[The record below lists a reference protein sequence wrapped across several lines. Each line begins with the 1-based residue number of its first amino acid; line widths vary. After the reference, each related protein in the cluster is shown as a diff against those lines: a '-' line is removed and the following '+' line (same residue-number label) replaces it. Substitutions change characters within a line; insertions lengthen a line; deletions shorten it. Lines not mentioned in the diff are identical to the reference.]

1 MGINASAYDRRDF
14 LKGAAAAGA
23 AALAGTGML
32 ATAAHAAE
40 AAVNIDW
47 ADEADFVIAGTGCAG
62 MSAACTINFE
72 GLGTCLV
79 LEVAP
84 KDMRGGNS
92 SATAGIVFCPD
103 SIDAAIEY
111 QNALSAGYDVPEDVM
126 QAWAE
131 ELCANLDWM
140 RENFGCEFKTCEQ
153 GTWGIQ
159 GEYPFMPRA
168 QECPSYNVTEG
179 TTWNVL
185 AGKYDELE
193 IPTYY
198 ETRAQRLITNES
210 GEVIGVASEDGRNFK
225 AKKAVLLAT
234 GGFEANPEMMRSYL
248 PTGYTDTLGKGSW
261 YNRGDG
267 IKMAQAL
274 GADLWHM
281 NNVSGA
287 ALGFKAAVSDEYDA
301 RTWTRWATHN
311 YIFVDARAHRF
322 MDEDVL
328 YTEMLRHG
336 KQYRRGC
343 FTESALPTGAWAIF
357 GDEEFNSGKCIFSTS
372 SFASMKAVDGRF
384 TTNEEGLEAGVI
396 VKCDTVE
403 DLAAATGLDA
413 AVLAGTIEEYN
424 AAADANDDVQFGRGK
439 AKNEYSELMTA
450 PGNEGGEVAREAF
463 DLARIDAPYYAIEL
477 VGTVLNT
484 QGGPR
489 RSAACEVLD
498 VFGEPIARLYSAGEM
513 GCEYAYVY
521 NVGGN
526 IAEAIGSGRHAARQ
540 MAKLEAWE

>member
-1 MGINASAYDRRDF
+1 MGTNALDRRDF
-14 LKGAAAAGA
+14 VKVAGAAGA
-23 AALAGTGML
+23 AVAGMGALAS
-32 ATAAHAAE
+32 AARADAAAQTE
-40 AAVNIDW
+40 W
-47 ADEADFVIAGTGCAG
+47 ADEADFVIVGTGCAG
-62 MSAACTINFE
+62 LAAACTVEFE
-72 GLGTCLV
+72 GLGDCLV

-84 KDMRGGNS
+84 KEMRGGNS

-103 SIDAAIEY
+103 STDAAIEY
-111 QNALSAGYDVPEDVM
+111 QGALNAGYDLPADVM

-185 AGKYDELE
+185 AAKFDELDV
-193 IPTYY
+193 PTYY
-198 ETRAQRLITNES
+198 ETRATRLITNEA
-210 GEVIGVASEDGRNFK
+210 GEVIGVTCEDGRNFK

-234 GGFEANPEMMRSYL
+234 GGFEANPEMMRAYL

-287 ALGFKAAVSDEYDA
+287 ALGFKCAVSDEYDA

-311 YIFVDARAHRF
+311 YIFVDDRAHRF

-372 SFASMKAVDGRF
+372 SFAAMKAVDGRF
-384 TTNEEGLEAGVI
+384 TTNQEGLDAGVI
-396 VKCDTVE
+396 VKCGTVE
-403 DLAAATGLDA
+403 ELAEATGLDA
-413 AVLAGTIEEYN
+413 EVLAGTLEEYN
-424 AAADANDDVQFGRGK
+424 AAADANDDAQFGRGK

-450 PGNEGGEVAREAF
+450 PGNEDGEEARAAF
-463 DLARIDAPYYAIEL
+463 DLSRIDAPYYAIAL

-489 RSAACEVLD
+489 RSADCEVLN

-526 IAEAIGSGRHAARQ
+526 IAEAIGSGRRAART

>member
-1 MGINASAYDRRDF
+1 MGTNALDRRDF
-14 LKGAAAAGA
+14 VKVAGAAGA
-23 AALAGTGML
+23 AVAGMGALAS
-32 ATAAHAAE
+32 AARADAAAQTE
-40 AAVNIDW
+40 W
-47 ADEADFVIAGTGCAG
+47 ADEADFVIVGTGCAG
-62 MSAACTINFE
+62 LAAACTVEFE
-72 GLGTCLV
+72 GLGDCLV

-84 KDMRGGNS
+84 KEMRGGNS

-103 SIDAAIEY
+103 STDAAIEY
-111 QNALSAGYDVPEDVM
+111 QGALNAGYDLPADVM

-185 AGKYDELE
+185 AAKFDELDV
-193 IPTYY
+193 PTYY
-198 ETRAQRLITNES
+198 ETRATRLITNEA
-210 GEVIGVASEDGRNFK
+210 GEVIGVTCEDGRNFK

-234 GGFEANPEMMRSYL
+234 GGFEANPEMMRAYL

-287 ALGFKAAVSDEYDA
+287 ALGFKCAVSDEYDA

-311 YIFVDARAHRF
+311 YIFVDDRAHRF

-372 SFASMKAVDGRF
+372 SFAAMKAVDGRF
-384 TTNEEGLEAGVI
+384 TTNQEGLDAGVI

-403 DLAAATGLDA
+403 ELAEATGLDA
-413 AVLAGTIEEYN
+413 EVLAGTLDEYN
-424 AAADANDDVQFGRGK
+424 AAADANDDAQFGRGK

-450 PGNEGGEVAREAF
+450 PGNEDGEEARAAF
-463 DLARIDAPYYAIEL
+463 DLSRIDAPYYAIAL

-489 RSAACEVLD
+489 RSADCEVFN

-526 IAEAIGSGRHAARQ
+526 IAEAIGSGRRAART

>member
-1 MGINASAYDRRDF
+1 MGTNALDRRDF
-14 LKGAAAAGA
+14 VKVAGAAGA
-23 AALAGTGML
+23 AVAGMGALAS
-32 ATAAHAAE
+32 AARADAAAQTE
-40 AAVNIDW
+40 W
-47 ADEADFVIAGTGCAG
+47 ADEADFVIVGTGCAG
-62 MSAACTINFE
+62 LAAACTVEFE
-72 GLGTCLV
+72 GLGDCLV

-84 KDMRGGNS
+84 KEMRGGNS

-103 SIDAAIEY
+103 STDAAIEY
-111 QNALSAGYDVPEDVM
+111 QGALNAGYDLPADVM

-185 AGKYDELE
+185 AAKFDELDV
-193 IPTYY
+193 PTYY
-198 ETRAQRLITNES
+198 ETRATRLITNEA
-210 GEVIGVASEDGRNFK
+210 GEVIGVTCEDGRNFK

-234 GGFEANPEMMRSYL
+234 GGFEANPEMMRAYL

-287 ALGFKAAVSDEYDA
+287 ALGFKCAVSDEYDA

-311 YIFVDARAHRF
+311 YIFVDDRAHRF

-372 SFASMKAVDGRF
+372 SFAAMKAVDGRF
-384 TTNEEGLEAGVI
+384 TTNQEGLDAGVI

-403 DLAAATGLDA
+403 ELAEATGLDA
-413 AVLAGTIEEYN
+413 EVLAGTLDEYN
-424 AAADANDDVQFGRGK
+424 AAADANDDAQFGRGK

-450 PGNEGGEVAREAF
+450 PGNEDGEEARAAF
-463 DLARIDAPYYAIEL
+463 DLSRIDAPYYAIAL

-489 RSAACEVLD
+489 RSADCEVLN

-526 IAEAIGSGRHAARQ
+526 IAEAIGSGRRAART

>member
-1 MGINASAYDRRDF
+1 MVTNANVIDRRN
-14 LKGAAAAGA
+14 LIKAAGA
-23 AALAGTGML
+23 AGVAAAGMGVLAP
-32 ATAAHAAE
+32 AARAGE
-40 AAVNIDW
+40 DAVEW
-47 ADEADFVIAGTGCAG
+47 ADEADFVIVGTGCAG
-62 MSAACTINFE
+62 LSAACTASFE
-72 GLGTCLV
+72 GLGDCLV

-84 KDMRGGNS
+84 EEMRGGNS

-103 SIDAAIEY
+103 STDAAIEY
-111 QNALSAGYDVPEDVM
+111 QGALNAGYDVPADVM

-140 RENFGCEFKTCEQ
+140 RENFGCEFKACEQ
-153 GTWGIQ
+153 GTWGVQ

-179 TTWNVL
+179 TTWSVL
-185 AGKYDELE
+185 AAKFDELDV
-193 IPTYY
+193 PTYY
-198 ETRAQRLITNES
+198 ETRATRLITNEA
-210 GEVIGVASEDGRNFK
+210 GEVVGVAAEDGRSFK
-225 AKKAVLLAT
+225 ARKAVLLAC
-234 GGFEANPEMMRSYL
+234 GGFEANPEMMRACL

-287 ALGFKAAVSDEYDA
+287 ALGLRCAVCDEYDA

-311 YIFVDARAHRF
+311 YIFVDGRAHRF

-372 SFASMKAVDGRF
+372 SFAAMKAVEGRF
-384 TTNEEGLEAGVI
+384 TTNQEGLDAGVI
-396 VKCDTVE
+396 VRCDTVE
-403 DLAAATGLDA
+403 ELAEATGLDA
-413 AVLAGTIEEYN
+413 GALAGTLEEYN
-424 AAADANDDVQFGRGK
+424 AAADANDDAQFGRGK
-439 AKNEYSELMTA
+439 AKNEYSELMDA
-450 PGNEGGEVAREAF
+450 PGNEGGEEARAAF
-463 DLARIDAPYYAIEL
+463 DLSRIDAPYYAVEL

-489 RSAACEVLD
+489 RSADCEVLD
-498 VFGEPIARLYSAGEM
+498 VFGQPIPRLYSAGEM

-526 IAEAIGSGRHAARQ
+526 IAEAIGSGRRAART

>member
-1 MGINASAYDRRDF
+1 MNQAIDRRRF
-14 LKGAAAAGA
+14 IEGVALTGTALAGMGALCTAAAADETVA
-23 AALAGTGML
+23 DIEWT
-32 ATAAHAAE
+32 
-40 AAVNIDW
+40 
-47 ADEADFVIAGTGCAG
+47 DEADVVIVGTGCAG
-62 MSAACTINFE
+62 LSCACTMSFE
-72 GLGTCLV
+72 GLGSCLV

-92 SATAGIVFCPD
+92 SATAGIVFCPN
-103 SIDAAIEY
+103 SVDAAIEY
-111 QNALSAGYDVPEDVM
+111 QSALNAGYDLPEDVM
-126 QAWAE
+126 QTWAE

-140 RENFGCEFKTCEQ
+140 RENFGCEFKPCGQ

-185 AGKYDELE
+185 ANKFDELE
-193 IPTYY
+193 VPTYY
-198 ETRAQRLITNES
+198 ETRAVRLVTNAA
-210 GEVIGVASEDGRNFK
+210 GEVVGVASEDGRSFK

-287 ALGFKAAVSDEYDA
+287 APGLRAAVSDEYDA

-311 YIFVDARAHRF
+311 YIFVDGRAHRF

-357 GDEEFNSGKCIFSTS
+357 GEEEFASGKCIFSTS
-372 SFASMKAVDGRF
+372 SFASMKAVESRF
-384 TTNEEGLEAGVI
+384 TTNQEGLDAGVI
-396 VKCDTVE
+396 VKCETID
-403 DLAAATGLDA
+403 DLASATGLDA
-413 AVLAGTIEEYN
+413 AVLAATIEEYN
-424 AAADANDDVQFGRGK
+424 AMADANDDTQFGRGK
-439 AKNEYSELMTA
+439 AKNEYSELMTL
-450 PGNEGGEVAREAF
+450 PGNEDGVVAREAF
-463 DLARIDAPYYAIEL
+463 DLSRIEAPYYVTEL

-489 RSAACEVLD
+489 RSANCEVLD
-498 VFGEPIARLYSAGEM
+498 VFGQPIPRLYAAGEM

-526 IAEAIGSGRHAARQ
+526 IAEAISSGRHAAR
-540 MAKLEAWE
+540 MMGALEGWE